1 MPQDEHLD
9 KEKKP
14 RCHIL
19 LVVMH
24 VVIVLSDAL
33 RQVSYM
39 SGMVAAINGISGEVN
54 VGHMRDGAP

>member
-1 MPQDEHLD
+1 
-9 KEKKP
+9 
-14 RCHIL
+14 
-19 LVVMH
+19 MH